1 MNSNKFSKN
10 IFWVYSIIIQNK
22 KFNAIKLSKNLK
34 KKVLKLDLF
43 YLSYAAYNKKA

>member
-1 MNSNKFSKN
+1 MLSIQRIKNISDLQLPVNSNKFSKN

-34 KKVLKLDLF
+34 KR
-43 YLSYAAYNKKA
+43 Y